1 MEKNNITNESVI
13 RCSWAE
19 ASPTLKHYHDT
30 EWGKPLYDDLKIFE
44 LLSLELMQAGLSW
57 DIILKRRA
65 SLNAAYSNFNPHELI
80 KYSKE
85 EIEELYQDSR
95 VIKNKLKIN
104 AVFNNAHK
112 YFEIIDQYGSFS
124 NYFWSFVNNEPIIN
138 NVTDESLVPA
148 KNDLS
153 EKLAKDLKRRG
164 FKFIG
169 PTITYSF
176 MQAIGMI
183 NDHLNTCH
191 YK

>member
-112 YFEIIDQYGSFS
+112 YFEIIDQYGSIS

>member
-112 YFEIIDQYGSFS
+112 YFEIIDQYGSIS

-153 EKLAKDLKRRG
+153 EKLAKNLKRRG